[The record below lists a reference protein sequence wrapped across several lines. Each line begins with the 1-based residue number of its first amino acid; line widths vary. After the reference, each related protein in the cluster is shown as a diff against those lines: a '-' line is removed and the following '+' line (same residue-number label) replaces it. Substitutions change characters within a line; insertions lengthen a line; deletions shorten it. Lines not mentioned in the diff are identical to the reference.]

1 MMELPYRDR
10 TAGGRALAAALRE
23 AGYGERDDLL
33 VLALPQGGAP
43 VGAAVAEALN
53 APLDLMMVRKL
64 GVPGREELAMG
75 AIASGGALVL
85 HRRVAE
91 QFGATEEQ
99 VERVIERERAEL
111 RRREWAYRGNR
122 PEPVLAGR
130 CLILID
136 DGLATG
142 STMQAAVEAVGTR
155 SPAKV
160 VVAVPVAP
168 PDTLRAMSVLADDA
182 VCPATP
188 EPFYAVGRWYERFE
202 QTSDEEVR
210 EILGGATER
219 GG

>member
-1 MMELPYRDR
+1 MELPYRDR
-10 TAGGRALAAALRE
+10 TEGGRALAAALRE

-33 VLALPQGGAP
+33 VLALPRGGAP

-75 AIASGGALVL
+75 AIASGGAQVVN
-85 HRRVAE
+85 HRIAE
-91 QFGATEEQ
+91 QFNATEEQ

-111 RRREWAYRGNR
+111 RRRERAYRGNR
-122 PEPVLAGR
+122 PAPELTGR
-130 CLILID
+130 CLILVD

-168 PDTLRAMSVLADDA
+168 PDALRAMSVLADDA

-188 EPFYAVGRWYERFE
+188 EPFHAVGRWYARFE
-202 QTSDEEVR
+202 QTSDAEVR
-210 EILGGATER
+210 GILGGATER